1 MFCPLMVIEGTCL
14 TNNCK
19 FSHNKDDAP
28 ICKLWQKGSCN
39 RNNCPLRH
47 YFNERDGSLAQSER
61 FQDSGVSKENV
72 DFTSPFIA
80 KVRKMVESQRIEEV
94 NLDTG
99 RRRSR
104 VATKD
109 TKDMENAAGA
119 KRKADSPLP
128 GPGKG
133 KERSGIKSGAIRI
146 PLTDIMVVSVTEEED
161 SLSSNECPVCHRTF
175 KSAKGVTSHRSSKN
189 SKCKI
194 RKSPKG
200 ADKSNS
206 TSGSVRSIQDDSVIL
221 IEDTPPS
228 AGPRPSVRRSLRA

>member
-1 MFCPLMVIEGTCL
+1 MFCPLMAIEGTCL

-19 FSHNKDDAP
+19 FSQNKDDAP

-72 DFTSPFIA
+72 DFSSPYIA
-80 KVRKMVESQRIEEV
+80 KVRKKVESQRIEEV

-104 VATKD
+104 VETKD
-109 TKDMENAAGA
+109 TPTRPERSVLDHADQLLAKAKGLEAAVKDMENAAGA

-133 KERSGIKSGAIRI
+133 TERSGIKSGAIRI

-161 SLSSNECPVCHRTF
+161 TSDGPEDSLSSNECPVW
-175 KSAKGVTSHRSSKN
+175 
-189 SKCKI
+189 
-194 RKSPKG
+194 SP
-200 ADKSNS
+200 N
-206 TSGSVRSIQDDSVIL
+206 IQICS
-221 IEDTPPS
+221 
-228 AGPRPSVRRSLRA
+228 RRH